1 MNNLFT
7 VVFKYGCFSG
17 MIGEGMSVATTGS
30 SGSLHAEVINI
41 KMDINDDDED
51 VIIATVSITNEAPV
65 PMGGLDVAAVTNSGA
80 KHLSQEGVTSLGPG
94 IQRDWTFEFPLDS
107 GEWTFVLSGSS
118 ADIKMGPFA
127 YDFEYSVT
135 QGRKLSSNI
144 GSSLFSGAFDSDLG
158 DFGKVKEREM
168 IDPSKVVLTSY
179 SAENSEGG
187 ETKIKA
193 DLDVLS
199 TGLTSTSGAD
209 ARAAPILNPNPVRE
223 APLSQPSRTEDPLL
237 AHAPSS
243 ESVREA
249 PVAPAPNQA
258 PVPLIPLNAPPSP
271 PAPPAGPPTAL
282 QAGHQHRLLDHQ
294 SGPLD
299 RLDHQL
305 PQAGP
310 TGPPGPP
317 PPSGPPTPPAGPTGP
332 SGPPSG
338 TTNSTGWTNWTTLP
352 SGPPTPPA
360 GPPSG
365 PPSGPPTPPPDRMD
379 HQVRL
384 LDQLDLHLDHRL
396 DLLRRSPMR
405 GYNFHLSQIFEGFNC
420 LKIHS

>member
-17 MIGEGMSVATTGS
+17 VNGEGMSVATTGS
-30 SGSLHAEVINI
+30 SGSLQAEVINI

-65 PMGGLDVAAVTNSGA
+65 PMGGLEVAVVTNTGA

-107 GEWTFVLSGSS
+107 GEWTFVLNGSS
-118 ADIKMGPFA
+118 SDIKMGPYA

-135 QGRKLSSNI
+135 QGRKLASNI

-158 DFGKVKEREM
+158 DFGNVKEREM
-168 IDPSKVVLTSY
+168 IDSSKVVLTSY

-187 ETKIKA
+187 DTLIKT
-193 DLDVLS
+193 DSDKLS
-199 TGLTSTSGAD
+199 IGLTSTSAST
-209 ARAAPILNPNPVRE
+209 ARESPILNSNPVRE

-243 ESVREA
+243 DSVREA
-249 PVAPAPNQA
+249 P
-258 PVPLIPLNAPPSP
+258 L
-271 PAPPAGPPTAL
+271 PPAGPPTPP
-282 QAGHQHRLLDHQ
+282 AGPPTPPA
-294 SGPLD
+294 GP
-299 RLDHQL
+299 
-305 PQAGP
+305 PTPPAGPPTPPAGP
-310 TGPPGPP
+310 TG

-332 SGPPSG
+332 PSGPPTPPAGPTGPPSG
-338 TTNSTGWTNWTTLP
+338 PPTGPPTP
-352 SGPPTPPA
+352 PAGPPTPPA

-365 PPSGPPTPPPDRMD
+365 LQLLQQAGPPAGPPSGPPGPPASSNSESVKFPPKPD
-379 HQVRL
+379 
-384 LDQLDLHLDHRL
+384 
-396 DLLRRSPMR
+396 
-405 GYNFHLSQIFEGFNC
+405 F
-420 LKIHS
+420 

>member
-1 MNNLFT
+1 MSNLFT

-30 SGSLHAEVINI
+30 SGSLHAEVVNI

-80 KHLSQEGVTSLGPG
+80 KHPSQEGVTSLGPG

-118 ADIKMGPFA
+118 AEIKMGPFA

-258 PVPLIPLNAPPSP
+258 PVPLTPLNAPPSP
-271 PAPPAGPPTAL
+271 PAPPAGPPT
-282 QAGHQHRLLDHQ
+282 
-294 SGPLD
+294 
-299 RLDHQL
+299 
-305 PQAGP
+305 
-310 TGPPGPP
+310 
-317 PPSGPPTPPAGPTGP
+317 PPSGPPTPPAGPSGPPTPPTGPPAGPPGPPTPP
-332 SGPPSG
+332 SGP
-338 TTNSTGWTNWTTLP
+338 P

-365 PPSGPPTPPPDRMD
+365 PPSGPPGPPTPPAGPTGPPAGPPSGPPASVTSEGVQFPPKPD
-379 HQVRL
+379 
-384 LDQLDLHLDHRL
+384 
-396 DLLRRSPMR
+396 
-405 GYNFHLSQIFEGFNC
+405 I
-420 LKIHS
+420 

>member
-7 VVFKYGCFSG
+7 VVFKYGCISG
-17 MIGEGMSVATTGS
+17 MDGERMSVATTGS

-80 KHLSQEGVTSLGPG
+80 KHPSQEGVTSLGPG

-127 YDFEYSVT
+127 HDFEYSVT

-258 PVPLIPLNAPPSP
+258 PVPLTPLNAPPSP
-271 PAPPAGPPTAL
+271 PAPPAGPPTPP
-282 QAGHQHRLLDHQ
+282 
-294 SGPLD
+294 SGTPT
-299 RLDHQL
+299 
-305 PQAGP
+305 PPAGP
-310 TGPPGPP
+310 TGPPTPPSGPP
-317 PPSGPPTPPAGPTGP
+317 TPPAGPPTPPSGPPTPPAGPTGP
-332 SGPPSG
+332 PTP
-338 TTNSTGWTNWTTLP
+338 P

-360 GPPSG
+360 GPTGPPSPPGGPPTPPSG
-365 PPSGPPTPPPDRMD
+365 PPSGPPTAPSGPTGPPTPPAGPPAGPPASVTSEGIQFPPKPD
-379 HQVRL
+379 
-384 LDQLDLHLDHRL
+384 
-396 DLLRRSPMR
+396 
-405 GYNFHLSQIFEGFNC
+405 I
-420 LKIHS
+420 

>member
-7 VVFKYGCFSG
+7 VVFKYGCISG
-17 MIGEGMSVATTGS
+17 MDGERMSVATTGS

-80 KHLSQEGVTSLGPG
+80 KHPSQEGVTSLGPG

-127 YDFEYSVT
+127 HDFEYSVT

-243 ESVREA
+243 ESVRDA
-249 PVAPAPNQA
+249 PVAPAPSQA
-258 PVPLIPLNAPPSP
+258 PVPLTPLNAPPSP
-271 PAPPAGPPTAL
+271 PAPPAGPPT
-282 QAGHQHRLLDHQ
+282 
-294 SGPLD
+294 
-299 RLDHQL
+299 
-305 PQAGP
+305 
-310 TGPPGPP
+310 

-332 SGPPSG
+332 PTP
-338 TTNSTGWTNWTTLP
+338 P

-360 GPPSG
+360 GPTGPPT
-365 PPSGPPTPPPDRMD
+365 PPSGPPTPPAGPTGPPTPPSGPPTDLQLD
-379 HQVRL
+379 RL
-384 LDQLDLHLDHRL
+384 LPSGPPLGLPVLQHRLRDQLDHQLPQVGRQHHPLDQPVLLPGLQQDLRLDHRL
-396 DLLRRSPMR
+396 DVS
-405 GYNFHLSQIFEGFNC
+405 INC
-420 LKIHS
+420 K